1 MRTLLVLFDCDGTLV
16 DSLGAIR
23 AAMDAAFADDGLPA
37 PGAEV
42 REVVG
47 LSVEHAIAA
56 LRPPHEEGRT
66 ERLADAYRRHYRTGR
81 EAGTMDEPLF
91 PGVPALL
98 DRLTAAGMAM
108 GVVTGKSR
116 RGLDALLAAHDLTD
130 RFVTTQTADGHPSK
144 PHPAM
149 ALAALTE
156 AGMDAGDAVLV
167 GDTEYDMALAANAG
181 VRAIG
186 VGWGYH
192 AADRL
197 SAAGAEWVADSAE
210 ALGERLCG

>member
-1 MRTLLVLFDCDGTLV
+1 MTRLVLFDCDGTLV
-16 DSLGAIR
+16 DSLAAIR
-23 AAMDAAFADDGLPA
+23 AAMDATFADEGLSP
-37 PGAEV
+37 PGAGV

-56 LRPPHEEGRT
+56 LRPPHEEGRI
-66 ERLADAYRRHYRTGR
+66 ERLADAYRRHYRTNR
-81 EAGTMDEPLF
+81 EAGAMDEPLF

-98 DRLTAAGMAM
+98 DRLTVAGVAL
-108 GVVTGKSR
+108 GIATGKSR
-116 RGLDALLAAHDLTD
+116 RGLDALLAMHDLSN
-130 RFVTTQTADGHPSK
+130 RFVTVQTADEHPSK

-149 ALAALTE
+149 ALAALAE
-156 AGMDAGDAVLV
+156 AGMEAGDAVLV

-181 VRAIG
+181 VPAVG

-197 SAAGAEWVADSAE
+197 KAAGAEWIADTAE
-210 ALGERLCG
+210 ALGDRLCG